1 MNKLKKYNDKRDFE
15 KTDEPIGKTSKS
27 NGKRL
32 KFVIQYHE
40 ARKNHYDLRL
50 EWKGVYLSWAVPKGP
65 SFNPKDKRL
74 AIRVEDHPIS
84 YGKFEGN
91 IPKGEYG
98 AGSVMLWDK
107 GYWKNDYEKFDID
120 EGPFKFELDGERLKG
135 KWNLVKI
142 KDDNWLLIKE
152 KDSFSK
158 GSNGISRFKTSIISG
173 RTSEEIENN
182 VVKDNID
189 IEVTNPDKYIFDG
202 IKKIDVFNYYK
213 LVADKIMHFL
223 DNRLI
228 SAVTA
233 PSGMN
238 GEKFYMKHFN
248 SDNKDLGKKVLK
260 NKDGENEDYFYIKNT
275 SGLLYEVQMNSY
287 EFHIWGSKQNSVNKP
302 DLLVFDLDPDEG
314 IPLKRLRDGVRDLK
328 NILDK
333 FELKSF
339 LKTSGGKGYHIVVP
353 LKTSSWQKTEKIARD
368 ITKLMV
374 NSWPDK
380 YTDNMRMES
389 RKNKIFIDYL
399 RNKKGA
405 TSVAPYSLRLKDKAS
420 ISFPISW
427 SELNKVKPDSITI
440 RNIKNKLKRKDP
452 WMDLYKELLD

>member
-107 GYWKNDYEKFDID
+107 GYWKNDNEKFDID

-189 IEVTNPDKYIFDG
+189 IEVTNPDKYIFDR
-202 IKKIDVFNYYK
+202 IKMLEYGQERE
-213 LVADKIMHFL
+213 M
-223 DNRLI
+223 
-228 SAVTA
+228 T
-233 PSGMN
+233 
-238 GEKFYMKHFN
+238 
-248 SDNKDLGKKVLK
+248 
-260 NKDGENEDYFYIKNT
+260 
-275 SGLLYEVQMNSY
+275 
-287 EFHIWGSKQNSVNKP
+287 
-302 DLLVFDLDPDEG
+302 
-314 IPLKRLRDGVRDLK
+314 
-328 NILDK
+328 
-333 FELKSF
+333 
-339 LKTSGGKGYHIVVP
+339 
-353 LKTSSWQKTEKIARD
+353 
-368 ITKLMV
+368 
-374 NSWPDK
+374 
-380 YTDNMRMES
+380 
-389 RKNKIFIDYL
+389 
-399 RNKKGA
+399 
-405 TSVAPYSLRLKDKAS
+405 
-420 ISFPISW
+420 
-427 SELNKVKPDSITI
+427 
-440 RNIKNKLKRKDP
+440 
-452 WMDLYKELLD
+452 